1 MRVGFT
7 GAQGTGKTTLLRA
20 VEKSDLGFTIV
31 PSTART
37 AADAGFLVNR
47 DADPMSQ
54 LVTTVGRVA
63 TEDRLFRQTG
73 HTISDRTPLDS
84 LAYTLYQGANVWGN
98 LPEVNE
104 YYMDISVSLVLEHM
118 YKYDYIIYFP
128 PLWAPK
134 ADGLRDTDIEYQR
147 QIDAL
152 IRSLLEMH
160 DIPFWTVPRGNTS
173 ERLNWLRRTILV
185 D

>member
-7 GAQGTGKTTLLRA
+7 GAQGTGKTTLMRA
-20 VEKSDLGFTIV
+20 VEKSDLGFTVV
-31 PSTART
+31 PSTAR
-37 AADAGFLVNR
+37 AAAEAGFLVNR

-63 TEDRLFRQTG
+63 TEERLFRQNG

-84 LAYTLYQGANVWGN
+84 LAYTLYQGANVWDN
-98 LPEVNE
+98 LPEANS
-104 YYMDISVSLVLEHM
+104 YYMQISVDLVMEHM
-118 YKYDYIIYFP
+118 YKYDHIIYFP
-128 PLWAPK
+128 PLWSPK

-152 IRSLLEMH
+152 IRGLLDMH
-160 DIPFWTVPRGNTS
+160 NIAFRTVPRGST
-173 ERLNWLRRTILV
+173 EVRLEWLTKLLV